1 MTMTLD
7 RTNKDIKCIR
17 YKSVKGIKSPS
28 YRVEQFNNAL
38 LGSLIMH
45 SWMIPLF
52 TKLYHLDLV
61 AEA

>member
-7 RTNKDIKCIR
+7 RTNKDIKC
-17 YKSVKGIKSPS
+17 VKGIKSPS